1 MALKDTIES
10 VLFIS
15 PRPLSVRR
23 LAAIVEADGTAV
35 DEALRQLVEEYL
47 TRNGGVVI
55 AEHEGDVQMITS
67 PASAEVVQ
75 KFLKDETTGEL
86 TKPSLEALTIVA
98 YRGPVTRAELEKIR
112 GVNCSIILRHL
123 MMRGLVEAREDKRRL
138 VTYYSVS
145 MDFLHF
151 LGLQRIGDLPDYDR
165 LHSAEVLEQFLAQE
179 EVSSSEV

>member
-67 PASAEVVQ
+67 PASAE
-75 KFLKDETTGEL
+75 
-86 TKPSLEALTIVA
+86 I
-98 YRGPVTRAELEKIR
+98 
-112 GVNCSIILRHL
+112 CSIRATISCP
-123 MMRGLVEAREDKRRL
+123 M
-138 VTYYSVS
+138 
-145 MDFLHF
+145 
-151 LGLQRIGDLPDYDR
+151 
-165 LHSAEVLEQFLAQE
+165 
-179 EVSSSEV
+179 

>member
-55 AEHEGDVQMITS
+55 AEHERGGQKKHTTPPPP
-67 PASAEVVQ
+67 PA
-75 KFLKDETTGEL
+75 
-86 TKPSLEALTIVA
+86 
-98 YRGPVTRAELEKIR
+98 RGTDI
-112 GVNCSIILRHL
+112 N
-123 MMRGLVEAREDKRRL
+123 
-138 VTYYSVS
+138 
-145 MDFLHF
+145 
-151 LGLQRIGDLPDYDR
+151 Q
-165 LHSAEVLEQFLAQE
+165 
-179 EVSSSEV
+179 